1 MTNATD
7 KKLAEMIEFA
17 REGHDIIPAW
27 FQPRIG
33 RSNTVSAAIRKGL
46 KTGQLIQNGVDGLG
60 KPVYTIPMP
69 AATHAV
75 STTIN

>member
-1 MTNATD
+1 MSTATD

-17 REGHDIIPAW
+17 RSGKDIIPAW

-46 KTGQLIQNGVDGLG
+46 KTGQLVKNGTDGLG
-60 KPVYTIPMP
+60 NPVYTIPVP
-69 AATHAV
+69 TATHAAPE
-75 STTIN
+75 TIN